1 MLARAEDF
9 DFPDPA
15 VALAVAVGRRRW
27 QRGSLRFE
35 HLFERVAGVRL
46 LVLGHGFRRPGR
58 DDPAAVL
65 APFRA

>member
-15 VALAVAVGRRRW
+15 VVLAVAVGRRRW
-27 QRGSLRFE
+27 QRDPLRLE
-35 HLFERVAGVRL
+35 RLFERVASVRL

-65 APFRA
+65 APFGA